1 MNEKLD
7 SLKDNHTWEIC
18 ELAEGKKAIGCK
30 WLYKTKYKANES
42 IERYES
48 RLVIMGNKQI
58 YGVDYEERFAYVA
71 KLASVRS
78 ILVVAS
84 LKD

>member
-18 ELAEGKKAIGCK
+18 ELPEGKKAIGCK

-58 YGVDYEERFAYVA
+58 YGVDYEEIFAYVA

-78 ILVVAS
+78 ILAVAS